1 MFPHRRLLITVTTAC
16 CVIASAHAQS
26 CACGYSLSAYGN
38 AYFQKALIADFTKS
52 TLSGTAT
59 SSSWLSSYGL
69 YIANGYQA
77 GGVSSAADHT
87 TPIAHY
93 TNVRIQ
99 NKTLQLV
106 VPGGQKITNGG
117 QTSVA
122 QVEGPSGIVGGVFT
136 MNAKIDATQGTDQSI
151 VSRAVQCGLLDLAGA
166 HGTSVHVSRGHRHP
180 RRAGYR
186 DSRVVSV
193 QSRCQW
199 HSSRH

>member
-77 GGVSSAADHT
+77 GGASSAADHT

-99 NKTLQLV
+99 NKILQLV

-136 MNAKIDATQGTDQSI
+136 MNAKIDATPGTDQSI
-151 VSRAVQCGLLDLAGA
+151 VRLHA
-166 HGTSVHVSRGHRHP
+166 HGDASELRTTHDSLVHVSRGYRHP
-180 RRAGYR
+180 RRAGHR
-186 DSRVVSV
+186 DSGVVPV
-193 QSRCQW
+193 
-199 HSSRH
+199 